1 MIQVNTS
8 NYPVKDVMIRMSKV
22 SVKMDGLE
30 ELQKQ
35 LAKFANT
42 EQITKNALTESGEHL
57 RSAIQELTPVR
68 KGPLGGALKA
78 SITKGEVI
86 DGKIQIGPSQQ
97 GPDFRAHFV
106 EFGTSKMSA
115 QPFMRPAF
123 ESSKSKIEQIMAEE
137 IRKGLGI

>member
-1 MIQVNTS
+1 MS
-8 NYPVKDVMIRMSKV
+8 NV
-22 SVKMDGLE
+22 SVKMDGLD
-30 ELQKQ
+30 ELRKK
-35 LAKFANT
+35 LKSFSSPDP
-42 EQITKNALTESGEHL
+42 IIKVALEKSGEHL
-57 RSAIQELTPVR
+57 RGAIADLTPVR

-78 SITKGEVI
+78 AITKGEVI

-106 EFGTSKMSA
+106 EFGTKFQKA

-123 ESSKSKIEQIMAEE
+123 EQQKKKVEQIMAEE

>member
-1 MIQVNTS
+1 MIQVNIS
-8 NYPVKDVMIRMSKV
+8 NCPVKDVMILMSKV

-35 LAKFANT
+35 LAKFTNT
-42 EQITKNALTESGEHL
+42 DHIKKTALTEAGEHL
-57 RSAIQELTPVR
+57 RGAIQELTPVR

-97 GPDFRAHFV
+97 GPDFRAHFL
-106 EFGTSKMSA
+106 EFGTKFQTA

-123 ESSKSKIEQIMAEE
+123 EQQKSTVERIMAEE
-137 IRKGLGI
+137 IRKGLGL